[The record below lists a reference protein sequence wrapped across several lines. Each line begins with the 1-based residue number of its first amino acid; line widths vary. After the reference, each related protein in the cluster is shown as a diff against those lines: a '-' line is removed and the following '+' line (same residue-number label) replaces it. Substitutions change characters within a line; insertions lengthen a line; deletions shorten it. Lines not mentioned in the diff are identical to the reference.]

1 MIHLLEDRSQLS
13 VQLQAS
19 PGEHSTVHSA
29 FNQLLQF
36 GPLLDDVDIKLRLVL
51 YLYNNE
57 TLHNRKHCQP
67 EFEQLPADMLM
78 LVVNVCG

>member
-1 MIHLLEDRSQLS
+1 MIHLLESRSQLN

-19 PGEHSTVHSA
+19 PDEHSTVHSA

-51 YLYNNE
+51 YLYK
-57 TLHNRKHCQP
+57 TLHNRKHCHP
-67 EFEQLPADMLM
+67 EREQLPGDMSM
-78 LVVNVCG
+78 LVVNFCG

>member
-1 MIHLLEDRSQLS
+1 MIHLLESRSQLS

-51 YLYNNE
+51 YLYDNK
-57 TLHNRKHCQP
+57 TLHNRKHCQ
-67 EFEQLPADMLM
+67 
-78 LVVNVCG
+78 